1 MNFPELTTSEVF
13 AKIPK
18 GSPEAQA
25 EFIWSASLLYQGNTE
40 ITQKPLIGNGHP
52 DVLVRFYDSMGD
64 RYTWMYIEFKRYE
77 KQFNESIAQLL
88 MYLGN
93 NFYDTSLEGI
103 DNFSGVISASAE
115 HFCLIPRKNIL
126 GIMEKFEYIW
136 RKHFRVPPHDAYKV
150 EEIKQFVLDN
160 LRELT
165 DGCLYIR
172 RSRTNI
178 RLNEIIKSIYEA
190 WNLQ

>member
-1 MNFPELTTSEVF
+1 MNFPELTINEVF
-13 AKIPK
+13 EKIPK

-40 ITQKPLIGNGHP
+40 ITQKPLIGSGHP

-64 RYTWMYIEFKRYE
+64 KYTWMYIEFKRYE

-103 DNFSGVISASAE
+103 DNFSGVISASGE

-136 RKHFRVPPHDAYKV
+136 RKHFRVRPCDAY
-150 EEIKQFVLDN
+150 EELEIREFVKENSPELLEDSLLIKRYVNRARLD
-160 LRELT
+160 
-165 DGCLYIR
+165 
-172 RSRTNI
+172 
-178 RLNEIIKSIYEA
+178 EIIKSIYKE